1 MGVLYYFLLFQI
13 LFPFIY
19 PVIDKQFSPFVTF
32 CSKHVEFNQ
41 DGSQTPATRKICTR
55 LDAYIN
61 KINKILAVFFR
72 LK

>member
-1 MGVLYYFLLFQI
+1 MQAMSRVLYYFLLLHI

-41 DGSQTPATRKICTR
+41 DGTNNTENSKWQSADGIYLCAAGKCFEDR
-55 LDAYIN
+55 
-61 KINKILAVFFR
+61 
-72 LK
+72 